1 MCFGEQN
8 FLHKLFGVGPDA
20 MSGYL
25 YQDGSRKLQLLMEET
40 FGASLVLTNAH
51 NEWLTVLVDTGILG
65 LISYAGIFV
74 SAIVSFL
81 KKKRREAGADGSGS
95 RFLHAGI
102 YRKQYV
108 QLSADNERHDHV
120 YDFGNGGGNHK
131 KQGGLK
137 NPPVS
142 VLPGTGGGF

>member
-1 MCFGEQN
+1 
-8 FLHKLFGVGPDA
+8 

-51 NEWLTVLVDTGILG
+51 NEWLTVLVDTGMLG

-81 KKKRREAGADGSGS
+81 KKEKGGKQELMVLAAGFCMLAYTVNNMFSFQQTMNVTTMFMILGM
-95 RFLHAGI
+95 AEGI
-102 YRKQYV
+102 AKNRTE
-108 QLSADNERHDHV
+108 N
-120 YDFGNGGGNHK
+120 K
-131 KQGGLK
+131 K
-137 NPPVS
+137 PV
-142 VLPGTGGGF
+142 PR

>member
-81 KKKRREAGADGSGS
+81 KKEKGGKQEPLVLAAGFCMLAYTVNNMFSFQQTMNVTTMFMILGM
-95 RFLHAGI
+95 A
-102 YRKQYV
+102 
-108 QLSADNERHDHV
+108 ERIAK
-120 YDFGNGGGNHK
+120 NRAENK
-131 KQGGLK
+131 K
-137 NPPVS
+137 PVS
-142 VLPGTGGGF
+142 R